1 MMKVHVKIFV
11 EGGGDGRS
19 GRAAIRNGMDEFLKE
34 AKEAARRKRM
44 KWRLTACGSRDE
56 AFKGFIHEIERP
68 TSDFVV
74 LLVDSEVPV
83 REPPRLHL
91 QQRDKWDLQGVGEDN
106 IHLMIQMMETW
117 IVSDV
122 DTLARFYGNN
132 FRRSVLPRAANLE
145 NTQKRDIERA
155 LANATWGTTKGEYK
169 KIKHAKEL
177 LERLDPK
184 VVGGRCPSCGRLFSV
199 VQGFI
204 NSH

>member
-1 MMKVHVKIFV
+1 MTCGAWERWGPTHDESPYQIFV

-19 GRAAIRNGMDEFLKE
+19 GKAAIRNGLDEFLKE

-56 AFKGFIHEIERP
+56 AFKGFMHEIERP

-74 LLVDSEVPV
+74 LLVDSEGPV

-91 QQRDKWDLQGVGEDN
+91 KQRDKWDLQGVGEDN

-155 LANATWGTTKGEYK
+155 LANATRGTTKGEYK
-169 KIKHAKEL
+169 KIKHAK
-177 LERLDPK
+177 
-184 VVGGRCPSCGRLFSV
+184 
-199 VQGFI
+199 
-204 NSH
+204 